1 MKKQD
6 SSGGPQKKGANNGV
20 LLLKTESMDRE
31 TANTSKQGA
40 LAGSAHKRVTSHP
53 NTYVK
58 IQNSEVSSAGTTDA
72 GFQGGLPNNNY
83 TTAGQQSRGHGGG
96 IPHTLGNTLGGNPK
110 QSLNMSNYGG
120 YFSAIQRDSSLNEN
134 NTLAKTGINL
144 SSLIRQNL
152 LEEDGIEDLHF
163 YFVSF
168 QQHKKQILSH

>member
-1 MKKQD
+1 MKKVAG
-6 SSGGPQKKGANNGV
+6 SGV
-20 LLLKTESMDRE
+20 LLLNTESMDRE
-31 TANTSKQGA
+31 TANTSKIGGGTT
-40 LAGSAHKRVTSHP
+40 GSNHKRVTSHP
-53 NTYVK
+53 NNYVK
-58 IQNSEVSSAGTTDA
+58 VQNSEINSSGTTD
-72 GFQGGLPNNNY
+72 GMFQGGLPTTNNY
-83 TTAGQQSRGHGGG
+83 TTAGQNSRGNPGTG
-96 IPHTLGNTLGGNPK
+96 IPHTLGNSLGGNQK

-168 QQHKKQILSH
+168 